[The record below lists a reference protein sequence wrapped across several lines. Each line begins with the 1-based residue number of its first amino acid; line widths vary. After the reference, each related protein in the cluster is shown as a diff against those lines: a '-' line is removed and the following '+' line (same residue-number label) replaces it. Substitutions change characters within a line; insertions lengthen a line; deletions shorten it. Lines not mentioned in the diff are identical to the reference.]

1 MNVRKTL
8 DITGEVCPITF
19 IKVKLVLEDM
29 EPGELLEVHLDCG
42 VPAKNVPKSV
52 VIDGHKIIS
61 LTEQGDGTI
70 CLLIEKDGSAF
81 KRSNDQA

>member
-1 MNVRKTL
+1 MDSIKTL

-52 VIDGHKIIS
+52 TMDGHKIVS

-70 CLLIEKDGSAF
+70 LMLIEKGVPAF
-81 KRSNDQA
+81 

>member
-1 MNVRKTL
+1 MNAKKTL

-19 IKVKLVLEDM
+19 IKVKLALEDM
-29 EPGELLEVHLDCG
+29 ELGELLEVHLDCG

-52 VIDGHKIIS
+52 TIDGHKIVS

-70 CLLIEKDGSAF
+70 RLLIEKDGSACE
-81 KRSNDQA
+81 RSND